1 MLVDVHA
8 HHFPLKYAAAAL
20 QNVRQLF
27 GPLASQTVEQRLG
40 LMDEAGVD
48 VQVLS
53 PANLVP
59 YFQDET
65 RAAEAAKARA
75 CSHLSK
81 GVSRFGYSSSH
92 ADGAELKSLCRVLS
106 PYQHEFS
113 TGGHIRY
120 QPTSAS
126 AAV

>member
-8 HHFPLKYAAAAL
+8 HHFPLKYAAAAP

-27 GPLASQTVEQRLG
+27 GPLASQTVKQRLG

-65 RAAEAAKARA
+65 RAVEAART
-75 CSHLSK
+75 LNEE
-81 GVSRFGYSSSH
+81 Y
-92 ADGAELKSLCRVLS
+92 AELVARHPKRFKA
-106 PYQHEFS
+106 Y
-113 TGGHIRY
+113 
-120 QPTSAS
+120 AS
-126 AAV
+126 IPMPHDKAGLREMNMR